1 MLSYWIDFLYTY
13 YLILIRNNVT
23 NTTKIITIYTHLILQ
38 AILQDNIMQSCK
50 HSKEKRCLLILHAIK
65 LYKTDLG
72 AGSLYLGLCRRV
84 NGEKRWSLEY
94 LVVTYAG
101 FYFWNVGTQRTTHQE
116 LYKVYFNGM
125 FMIYLFIFWRKNRNI
140 SIKCHN
146 RTYFHDWDLKC
157 MNINAI

>member
-1 MLSYWIDFLYTY
+1 MF
-13 YLILIRNNVT
+13 
-23 NTTKIITIYTHLILQ
+23 
-38 AILQDNIMQSCK
+38 
-50 HSKEKRCLLILHAIK
+50 ILHAIK

-72 AGSLYLGLCRRV
+72 TSPLYCGLSRRV

-146 RTYFHDWDLKC
+146 WTYFYYWDLKMYEC
-157 MNINAI
+157 QCDLMWTNLHSSLNEQLINSLEMLFQRH